1 MWLGS
6 LAWNELIEIVVS
18 SLSSKYKCKPG
29 VIIFNLNNRKKTLA
43 INLTPSNRL
52 VRRFGTKKARHI
64 LHILCIRMH
73 RLQLHC
79 IVYKFMVSSIN
90 NHQTLQNQTGDK
102 DGICFYLMQLWWW
115 RYFFISF
122 FLICFQWWWW
132 WWWWWYFDQAG
143 VAVSWAVGAIADI
156 TTATNSL
163 PQLLN
168 NDDKDGE
175 SLSGQWTWH
184 KLSHF

>member
-29 VIIFNLNNRKKTLA
+29 VTTFNLNNRKKTLA

-52 VRRFGTKKARHI
+52 VRRFETKKTRHQ
-64 LHILCIRMH
+64 LHILFIRI
-73 RLQLHC
+73 C
-79 IVYKFMVSSIN
+79 IVYSCIAESALFAWS
-90 NHQTLQNQTGDK
+90 
-102 DGICFYLMQLWWW
+102 CFLFVF
-115 RYFFISF
+115 R
-122 FLICFQWWWW
+122 
-132 WWWWWYFDQAG
+132 WWWWYFDQAG

-184 KLSHF
+184 KLSHFSKCS